1 MGILLFLIGVE
12 VFELVGLESHFAAPT
27 AVILGVLLGIRTA
40 RPIYSELYPQQ
51 IKQAD
56 ENAITRLGLSA

>member
-1 MGILLFLIGVE
+1 M
-12 VFELVGLESHFAAPT
+12 
-27 AVILGVLLGIRTA
+27 ILGVLLGIRVA

>member
-1 MGILLFLIGVE
+1 M
-12 VFELVGLESHFAAPT
+12 
-27 AVILGVLLGIRTA
+27 ILGVLLGIRVT

-56 ENAITRLGLSA
+56 ENAIARLGLSA